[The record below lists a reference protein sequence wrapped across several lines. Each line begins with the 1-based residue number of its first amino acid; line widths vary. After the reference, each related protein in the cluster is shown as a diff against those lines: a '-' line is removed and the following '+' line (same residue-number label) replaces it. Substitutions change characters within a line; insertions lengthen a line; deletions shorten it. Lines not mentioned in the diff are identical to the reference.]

1 MESPRPLLR
10 PHMSTM
16 PDKLKALLVTN
27 AAPAVAHAHLPA
39 EDALASAFC
48 GLKYATTVWPSFETW
63 PCITLAQDDTWDKVV
78 ATLPRE
84 DALTKTWS
92 VESAVAAGAPTFAEN
107 VHPSVLCLNSPSRR
121 LELNLTVDST
131 VELEHVLEGWDVKAS
146 VNQCCTIPHVTE
158 ARTGV
163 QGFGPTASVLD
174 LIDKNG
180 LLPRLHQGPR
190 QYRRTI
196 TSATGLRVLNI
207 PIDMHCQLGLGD
219 MYPRKAAGRR
229 RNVCTVHM
237 ATSAI
242 HADVVMLRTT
252 SRRQHHRR
260 LSTGWRDFCARADV
274 EIGDVLTFERLE
286 NDNKLTVHVEKKADA

>member
-1 MESPRPLLR
+1 MGSPRPLLR

-16 PDKLKALLVTN
+16 PPKLIAHLVTTV
-27 AAPAVAHAHLPA
+27 APAVAHAHFPA
-39 EDALASAFC
+39 EDALASAFS
-48 GLKYATTVWPSFETW
+48 GLESATTVWPSLETW
-63 PCITLAQDDTWDKVV
+63 PCVLPAQDDAWDEVV
-78 ATLPRE
+78 ATLLRV

-92 VESAVAAGAPTFAEN
+92 AESAVAVGAPTCAEN
-107 VHPSVLCLNSPSRR
+107 KHPSVLCLNSPSRR
-121 LELNLTVDST
+121 LVLNLTVKST
-131 VELEHVLEGWDVKAS
+131 VELDHVLEGWDANAS
-146 VNQCCTIPHVTE
+146 VNQCCKIPHVAE

-163 QGFGPTASVLD
+163 QSLGPTASVLD
-174 LIDKNG
+174 LIDKNE
-180 LLPRLHQGPR
+180 LLPRQHQGPR

-229 RNVCTVHM
+229 RNVCTVHI

-242 HADVVMLRTT
+242 HAAVVMLRTT
-252 SRRQHHRR
+252 SRSQHHRR

-274 EIGDVLTFERLE
+274 EIGDALTFERLE
-286 NDNKLTVHVEKKADA
+286 NDNKLTVHVDKNAC

>member
-16 PDKLKALLVTN
+16 PDKLKALSVTIV
-27 AAPAVAHAHLPA
+27 APALAHAHLPA
-39 EDALASAFC
+39 EDALASAFS
-48 GLKYATTVWPSFETW
+48 GLESATTVWPSFETW
-63 PCITLAQDDTWDKVV
+63 PCITPAQDDAWDEVV
-78 ATLPRE
+78 ATLPCE

-92 VESAVAAGAPTFAEN
+92 AESAVAVGAPTCAEN
-107 VHPSVLCLNSPSRR
+107 KHPSVLCLNSPSRR
-121 LELNLTVDST
+121 LVLNLTVKST
-131 VELEHVLEGWDVKAS
+131 VELDHVLEGWDANAS
-146 VNQCCTIPHVTE
+146 VNQCCKIPHVAE

-163 QGFGPTASVLD
+163 QSLGPTASVLD
-174 LIDKNG
+174 LIDKNE
-180 LLPRLHQGPR
+180 LLPRQHQGPR

-229 RNVCTVHM
+229 RNVCTVHI

-242 HADVVMLRTT
+242 HAAVVMLRTT
-252 SRRQHHRR
+252 SRSQHHRR

-274 EIGDVLTFERLE
+274 EIGDALTFERLE
-286 NDNKLTVHVEKKADA
+286 NDNKLTVHVDKNAC